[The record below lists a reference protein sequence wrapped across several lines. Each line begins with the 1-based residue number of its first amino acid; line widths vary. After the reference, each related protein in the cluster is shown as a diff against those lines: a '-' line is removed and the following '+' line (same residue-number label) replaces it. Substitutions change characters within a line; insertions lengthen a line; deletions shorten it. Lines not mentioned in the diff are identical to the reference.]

1 MINGVTQLVMTK
13 ADVLDNLDTLQVCD
27 LYKVDGKEIDEIPFQ
42 MFRMKIEPRYKRF
55 EGWKT
60 DITQIKD
67 FGELPSKMRLY
78 INYLN
83 ETLKIPVKYISN
95 GPGSDQLIV
104 AS

>member
-1 MINGVTQLVMTK
+1 MTK
-13 ADVLDNLDTLQVCD
+13 ADVLDSLDTLQVCNS
-27 LYKVDGKEIDEIPFQ
+27 YKVDNKEIDEVPFQ
-42 MFRMKIEPRYKRF
+42 MFRMNIEPVYKSF

-60 DITQIKD
+60 DITQIKS
-67 FGELPSKMRLY
+67 FEEVPSKMKLY